1 MQLDA
6 EVVNR
11 DWRWNCQRTF
21 ERRLGGGVA
30 ELFFIDTSPAVQ
42 KYYNQPWAN
51 FTGGGDILPGHE
63 LRSSHLSW
71 NSGSDPTVHLLQH
84 QDLTSRPGC
93 FRSGS
98 MLTGGSE
105 LAKHRLMCMLQAPGS
120 RPCVWPY
127 GSGPACAAAGQ

>member
-21 ERRLGGGVA
+21 ERRLGGGLA

-51 FTGGGDILPGHE
+51 FTGRGRWHPSWPCMTVTPTWPGSQHGILWCMC
-63 LRSSHLSW
+63 LTIKT
-71 NSGSDPTVHLLQH
+71 SGSI
-84 QDLTSRPGC
+84 
-93 FRSGS
+93 
-98 MLTGGSE
+98 
-105 LAKHRLMCMLQAPGS
+105 
-120 RPCVWPY
+120 
-127 GSGPACAAAGQ
+127 

>member
-51 FTGGGDILPGHE
+51 FTGGATSFLAMNYTHPTCPGTQDRIL
-63 LRSSHLSW
+63 RCICF
-71 NSGSDPTVHLLQH
+71 NTK
-84 QDLTSRPGC
+84 TSR
-93 FRSGS
+93 
-98 MLTGGSE
+98 
-105 LAKHRLMCMLQAPGS
+105 
-120 RPCVWPY
+120 
-127 GSGPACAAAGQ
+127 AGQAASGVAAC